1 MSLLNEQELNQM
13 TDQAVALLRQ
23 MIGTPSFS
31 REEQATAD
39 LIEQYLKSQN
49 LDPHR
54 KINNVWV
61 CGRDYDEKKPTLLLN
76 SHHDTVK
83 PSDGWAQDPFVP
95 VFDGEKLIG
104 LGSNDAGASVVALL
118 GAFQYLNQL
127 DQLPYNI
134 VLAITAEEEVSGANG
149 ISTVVPE
156 LGDIDL
162 GIIGEPTGMQMAV
175 AEKGLMVLDCVVNGK
190 SGHAAREE
198 GENALYKA
206 LPVIDWFKNYQFEK
220 TSELLG
226 QVKMNVTQ
234 IQAGS
239 QHNVVPDRCEI
250 VVDIRSNEEYTNQE
264 ILKVIQENTEAQI
277 TPRSTRL
284 SSSGISLQH
293 PVVKRGQ
300 SLGLDCY
307 GSPTLSDQALLD
319 LPTLKIGP
327 GKSERSHTADEFVL
341 RSEIKEG
348 IRIYIELLRG
358 LEI

>member
-1 MSLLNEQELNQM
+1 MSLLSEQELNQM
-13 TDQAVALLRQ
+13 TEQAVTLLQ
-23 MIGTPSFS
+23 QLITIPSFS

-39 LIEQYLKSQN
+39 LIEKYLKDQGLN
-49 LDPHR
+49 PQR
-54 KINNVWV
+54 KVNNVWV
-61 CGRDYDEKKPTLLLN
+61 HERDYDQNKPTLLLN

-83 PSDGWAQDPFVP
+83 PSDGWAQDPFIAA
-95 VFDGEKLIG
+95 FEGEKLIG

-118 GAFQYLNQL
+118 QAFQYLNRL

-134 VLAITAEEEVSGANG
+134 DLAITAEEEISGANG
-149 ISTVVPE
+149 ISIVIPE

-175 AEKGLMVLDCVVNGK
+175 AEKGLMVLDCVVQGK
-190 SGHAAREE
+190 SGHAARKE

-206 LPVIDWFKNYQFEK
+206 IPVIDWFKNYQFEK
-220 TSELLG
+220 ASELLG
-226 QVKMNVTQ
+226 PVKMTVTQ

-250 VVDIRSNEEYTNQE
+250 VVDVRSNEEYTNEE

-284 SSSGISLQH
+284 SSSGISLEH
-293 PVVKRGQ
+293 PAVKRGQ